1 MLGGATLAGAAVTE
15 VSSGGV
21 AVLNGAALI
30 GVDTAGG
37 LVGLSG
43 ADAAA
48 AFKRSSTVIREAGLR
63 SSSAGEH
70 NHTLRS

>member
-37 LVGLSG
+37 LVDLSG
-43 ADAAA
+43 ADAAGT
-48 AFKRSSTVIREAGLR
+48 FKRGSTVIRGAGLR
-63 SSSAGEH
+63 SSSAG
-70 NHTLRS
+70 T